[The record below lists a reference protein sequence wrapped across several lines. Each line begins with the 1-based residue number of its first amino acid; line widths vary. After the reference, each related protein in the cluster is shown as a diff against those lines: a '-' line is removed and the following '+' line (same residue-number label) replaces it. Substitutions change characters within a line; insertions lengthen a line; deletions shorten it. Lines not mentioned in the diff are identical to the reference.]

1 MVYFTPNWRTVG
13 NCGHCHKALWTG
25 ENLCGAPLSTIEV
38 ATSAMERYVPS
49 RVFPNSSQTE
59 DLSGANVSARGLF
72 SRAATAF
79 LGSVLYIGLIPNME
93 GDKVW

>member
-1 MVYFTPNWRTVG
+1 MWFTSRQIGVQLGIVGIATKLSGLVRTCVG
-13 NCGHCHKALWTG
+13 PRSALKKRQHLQWKG
-25 ENLCGAPLSTIEV
+25 MCL
-38 ATSAMERYVPS
+38 
-49 RVFPNSSQTE
+49 VFPNSSQKE